1 MAAKKSMGVTP
12 ESKSES
18 KARSGALHSTVVIS
32 TMTLLSRITG
42 LLRDM
47 ALAQIVGGSALA
59 DAFFVAFRIPNFFRR
74 IFAEGAFSSAFIP
87 VFAEFRHQRS
97 QQELRQ
103 FLNFTAGWLSFV
115 LLLLTAMGVI
125 FAARI
130 VSLLAP
136 GFAADPEKFQLTTE
150 ALQITFP
157 YLLFISLVAMSAGI
171 LNSCNR
177 FAVPAITPVLLNLS
191 LLSAVFWLIP
201 LFPNATI
208 GLSWG
213 VFVAGVLQFLL
224 QLPFLY
230 REGLLPRPRLV
241 WNLKSQANGQDGVLK
256 VFRLMLPTILG
267 SSVAQVNLL
276 VSTFLAS
283 FLATGS
289 VSWLYYSDRLMEF
302 PLGVFGIAIA
312 TAILPRLSAHHS
324 NASRD
329 DFSRL
334 LDWGLR
340 WAVLIS
346 LPASVALILLAK
358 PILVTLFQ
366 YGEFSGHDVSMASA
380 SLTAFALGLLPLV
393 LVKVLAPGFYARQ
406 DTRTPMRIGILAV
419 LVNLLSSIAL
429 VKVLAHVGLALST
442 TIAAVVNAAL
452 LYLGLHKAG
461 VLTLQGGWGLF
472 LIRLLFAT
480 LLMAALLW
488 WGTGTLQ
495 QWLQASTIQ
504 RITQL
509 GLWVVAG
516 FGSFVLAALAAG
528 IRPGHFREPGS

>member
-1 MAAKKSMGVTP
+1 M
-12 ESKSES
+12 
-18 KARSGALHSTVVIS
+18 VVS

-47 ALAQIVGGSALA
+47 ALAQIIGGSALA

-74 IFAEGAFSSAFIP
+74 ISAEGAFSSAFIP
-87 VFAEFRHQRS
+87 VFADFRNHRS
-97 QQELRQ
+97 QSELQQ
-103 FLNFTAGWLSFV
+103 FLNFTAGWLSFS
-115 LLLLTAMGVI
+115 LLLLTTLGVV
-125 FAARI
+125 FAPQI
-130 VSLLAP
+130 VTILAP
-136 GFAADPEKFQLTTE
+136 GFATDPVKFRLTTE
-150 ALQITFP
+150 ALRITFP
-157 YLLFISLVAMSAGI
+157 YLLFISMVAMSAGI

-177 FAVPAITPVLLNLS
+177 FAIPAITPVLLNVS

-213 VFVAGVLQFLL
+213 VFLAGALQFLL

-230 REGLLPRPRLV
+230 REGLLPRPRLS
-241 WNLKSQANGQDGVLK
+241 WRLKNQHDGRDGVLK

-267 SSVAQVNLL
+267 SSVAQINLL

-324 NASRD
+324 NASSK
-329 DFSRL
+329 DFSTL
-334 LDWGLR
+334 MDWALR

-366 YGEFSGHDVSMASA
+366 YGEFTGQDVNMSSA
-380 SLTAFALGLLPLV
+380 SLVAFALGLLPLV

-406 DTRTPMRIGILAV
+406 DTLTPMRIGMLAV
-419 LVNLLSSIAL
+419 AINLVASIAL
-429 VKVLAHVGLALST
+429 VNILAHVGLALST
-442 TIAAVVNAAL
+442 TIAAFVNASL
-452 LYLGLHKAG
+452 LFLGLRRAG
-461 VLTLQGGWGLF
+461 VIAPQAGWIVF
-472 LIRLLFAT
+472 LLRLLFAT
-480 LLMAALLW
+480 AVMAAVLW
-488 WGTGTLQ
+488 WGAGSVQ
-495 QWLQASTIQ
+495 QWLQASSVQ
-504 RITQL
+504 RVLQL
-509 GLWVVAG
+509 GLWVLAG
-516 FGSFVLAALAAG
+516 LGSFVLTALAAG
-528 IRPGHFREPGS
+528 IRPHHFQEPVLP

>member
-1 MAAKKSMGVTP
+1 MPVEKSTQ
-12 ESKSES
+12 ST
-18 KARSGALHSTVVIS
+18 SGALHSTLVVS

-47 ALAQIVGGSALA
+47 ALAQMVGGSAMA

-74 IFAEGAFSSAFIP
+74 ISAEGAFSSAFIP
-87 VFAEFRHQRS
+87 VFTEFRNRRS
-97 QQELRQ
+97 QQELQQ
-103 FLNFTAGWLSFV
+103 FLNFTAGWLSFI
-115 LLLLTAMGVI
+115 LLLLTAIGVG
-125 FAARI
+125 FAPQI
-130 VSLLAP
+130 VSILAP
-136 GFAADPEKFQLTTE
+136 GFATDPVKFQLTTD
-150 ALQITFP
+150 ALRITFP

-177 FAVPAITPVLLNLS
+177 FAIPAITPVLLNLS

-213 VFVAGVLQFLL
+213 VFLAGALQFLL

-230 REGLLPRPRLV
+230 REGLLPKPRLA
-241 WNLKSQANGQDGVLK
+241 WKLDSKQDGRDGVLK

-312 TAILPRLSAHHS
+312 TAILPRLSSHHS
-324 NASRD
+324 HASSE
-329 DFSRL
+329 DFNGL
-334 LDWGLR
+334 MNWALR

-366 YGEFSGHDVSMASA
+366 YGEFTSHDVNMASA
-380 SLTAFALGLLPLV
+380 SLIAFALGLLPLI

-406 DTRTPMRIGILAV
+406 DTRTPMRIGVLAV
-419 LVNLLSSIAL
+419 VVNLVASIAL
-429 VKVLAHVGLALST
+429 VNILAHVGLALATS
-442 TIAAVVNAAL
+442 IAAIVNATL
-452 LYLGLHKAG
+452 LYLGLRRAG
-461 VLTLQGGWGLF
+461 VITPQKAEWVVF
-472 LIRLLFAT
+472 LLRMLIAT
-480 LLMAALLW
+480 SVMAAVLW
-488 WGTGTLQ
+488 WGTGSLE

-504 RITQL
+504 RVIQL
-509 GLWVVAG
+509 TTWVLAGL
-516 FGSFVLAALAAG
+516 GSFTLTALAAG
-528 IRPGHFREPGS
+528 IRPHHFREPVTP